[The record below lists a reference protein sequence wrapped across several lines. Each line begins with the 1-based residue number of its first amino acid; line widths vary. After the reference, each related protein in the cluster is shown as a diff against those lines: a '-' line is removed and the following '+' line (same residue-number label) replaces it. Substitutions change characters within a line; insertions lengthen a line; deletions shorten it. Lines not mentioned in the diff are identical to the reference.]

1 MSIEH
6 ELRVAAKSVSE
17 NPDGLLTRAAN
28 EIRALRTKLSD
39 AERGKL
45 NAAVAS
51 TTGKQGPVET

>member
-39 AERGKL
+39 AERGRL

>member
-6 ELRVAAKSVSE
+6 ELRVAAKSASE
-17 NPDGLLTRAAN
+17 GPDGLLTRAAN

-39 AERGKL
+39 AERGRL